1 MSIRLLP
8 ATIGVALVLFALKAV
23 EMWEGSSSLLS
34 APAATAML
42 NQVSLVTPARAQQA
56 ATPATTAPTQAPITN
71 QAAAGFTAA
80 ELDMLQNLKL
90 RREQLDEREREID
103 LRANLLAVS
112 ERRVEERIAELKKIE
127 QTIDGLLV
135 KYDEQQEKQLAAVVK
150 IYEAMKP
157 KDAAVIF
164 NRLEM
169 PVLIEISER
178 IRERTMAPILSEMDP
193 AVANA
198 LTIEMATRRALP
210 KTGLPN

>member
-1 MSIRLLP
+1 MTIRLLP
-8 ATIGVALVLFALKAV
+8 ATMGVALVLFALKAV
-23 EMWEGSSSLLS
+23 EMWEGSSSLFS

-42 NQVSLVTPARAQQA
+42 NQVAIITPAQAQQA
-56 ATPATTAPTQAPITN
+56 ATPTAAAPTQAPVTN

-90 RREQLDEREREID
+90 RREELDEREREID

-157 KDAAVIF
+157 KDAAAIF
-164 NRLEM
+164 NRLQM
-169 PVLIEISER
+169 PVLIEIAER
-178 IRERTMAPILSEMDP
+178 IKERTMAPILSEMDP
-193 AVANA
+193 TVANA
-198 LTIEMATRRALP
+198 LTIEMATRHALP
-210 KTGLPN
+210 KTGVAN